1 MAKNTTMAK
10 NTQDAAAR
18 NAFTSRSDQALE
30 QIQDQLDGKH
40 GPGQIK
46 TGVAVPVERTEAD
59 TELLKVLENADANR
73 LAT

>member
-1 MAKNTTMAK
+1 MSKNTK
-10 NTQDAAAR
+10 DAEAR
-18 NAFTSRSDQALE
+18 SVGTSRSVEALG

-46 TGVAVPVERTEAD
+46 TGVNVPIERTKAD
-59 TELLKVLENADANR
+59 DELLKVLENADANR